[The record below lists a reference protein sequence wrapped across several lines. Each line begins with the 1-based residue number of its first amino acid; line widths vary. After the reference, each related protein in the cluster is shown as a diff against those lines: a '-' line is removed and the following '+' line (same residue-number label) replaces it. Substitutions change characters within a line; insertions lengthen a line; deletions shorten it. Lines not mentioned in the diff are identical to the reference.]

1 MMLEL
6 TEQDQLEVYSTCCT
20 SKDADSGSYLQQ
32 VIDVARWSE
41 EAGCRGILIY
51 ADNGIVDPWTVCQ
64 AILANTNEICPLLA
78 IQPVYMHP
86 FTVAKK
92 ISSLA
97 FLYRRRVC
105 LNMLAGGF
113 RNDLLALND
122 PTPHDDRYDRLVEYT
137 KIIQGLCENTRGI
150 TQEGKYYCVRNLK
163 ITPPLPPELQPGYM
177 MSGSSTAGMA
187 AAAETGATAIQYPK
201 PAAQNPGQEVDASGG
216 SLSTGVRVGV
226 VARST
231 SEEAWSVAEERL
243 PEDRRGQ
250 LVHQLAMKT
259 SDSHWHKQLSEQEER
274 PAGKESPYWM
284 RPFHTYK
291 TFCPYLVGS
300 YEQVIGEIA
309 NYIAMGP
316 RTFILDIPPCE
327 GELGHISKIFERV
340 KISS

>member
-1 MMLEL
+1 MTLEL
-6 TEQDQLEVYSTCCT
+6 TEQDQLQVYSTCCT
-20 SKDADSGSYLQQ
+20 SKDTDSGAYLQR

-41 EAGCRGILIY
+41 KAGCRGILIY

-64 AILANTNEICPLLA
+64 AILANTKEICPLLA
-78 IQPVYMHP
+78 IQPIYMHP
-86 FTVAKK
+86 FSVAKK

-97 FLYRRRVC
+97 FLYQRRVC

-122 PTPHDDRYDRLVEYT
+122 PTPHDERYDRLVEYT
-137 KIIQGLCENTRGI
+137 NIIQRLCENPRGI
-150 TQEGKYYCVRNLK
+150 TQEGKYNCVRNLK
-163 ITPPLPPELQPGYM
+163 LSLPLSPELQPHYM
-177 MSGSSTAGMA
+177 MSGSSPAGLA
-187 AAAETGATAIQYPK
+187 AAAETNAIAIQYPK
-201 PAAQNPGQEVDASGG
+201 PAAHNQGQGVVDRGG
-216 SLSTGVRVGV
+216 SLSTGVRVGI
-226 VARST
+226 VARAT
-231 SEEAWSVAEERL
+231 SEEAWSIAEERF
-243 PEDRRGQ
+243 PEDRRGH

-300 YEQVIGEIA
+300 YEQVIGEIS
-309 NYIAMGP
+309 NYIAMGH
-316 RTFILDIPPCE
+316 RTFILDIPPCD